1 MIWIGGDAHKRVHQG
16 VALGPTGV
24 VAQRQI
30 TNTAAGWADLRA
42 WAGAWPDR
50 VWAIEGSASYGRGLA
65 QFLTERGERA
75 HESSHNRTGARR
87 RGSDAPRQ
95 ESTRWR

>member
-1 MIWIGGDAHKRVHQG
+1 MIWIGVDAHKREPQG
-16 VALGPTGV
+16 VALGQGGG
-24 VAQRQI
+24 VAQKQI
-30 TNTAAGWADLRA
+30 TNTAAGWAELRA
-42 WAGAWPDR
+42 WAEAWPDR
-50 VWAIEGSASYGRGLA
+50 IWAIEGSASYGRGLA
-65 QFLTERGERA
+65 QFLAERGERA